1 MKKHIRLLFVTMMSF
16 ICFVAFAQEPTKEPI
31 TGTVKDVNGESIIG
45 ANVSV
50 EGTTL
55 GTITDIDGAF
65 KLDAPENGKLI
76 ISFIGYEK
84 QEISINKKTIFPL
97 H

>member
-16 ICFVAFAQEPTKEPI
+16 ICFVAFAQEQRRTI

-50 EGTTL
+50 EGNTL
-55 GTITDIDGAF
+55 GTLTDIDGAF
-65 KLDAPENGKLI
+65 KLDAP
-76 ISFIGYEK
+76 
-84 QEISINKKTIFPL
+84 
-97 H
+97 